1 MTVTVIVIWLSDCEQ
16 NDSCD
21 DDDNVNDDSD
31 MQNGTWTKLGAERLR
46 YPFSAKTGP
55 NFDLEDPNNLLVY
68 FELLITLKL
77 PN

>member
-1 MTVTVIVIWLSDCEQ
+1 MTGTMIVIWLSDSETS
-16 NDSCD
+16 DSSD

-31 MQNGTWTKLGAERLR
+31 MQNGTWTKLGAERRR
-46 YPFSAKTGP
+46 YLFSGKTGLIV
-55 NFDLEDPNNLLVY
+55 DLEDPKNLPVY